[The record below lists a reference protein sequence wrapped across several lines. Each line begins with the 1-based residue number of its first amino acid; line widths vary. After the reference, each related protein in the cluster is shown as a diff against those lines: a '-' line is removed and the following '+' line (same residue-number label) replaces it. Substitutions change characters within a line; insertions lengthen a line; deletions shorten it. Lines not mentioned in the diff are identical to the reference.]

1 MHLQVWNTLS
11 LRLWSEKSEYE
22 VHLSVSRLTLSEHLT
37 ASAGYLYHLQHIL
50 LPSQHSPLKLLV
62 QTINPNSFGTKLGVV
77 DERNSRTVLTFFRW
91 HFCIFL
97 FVERCFWLSA
107 PALYHSAHHASVTT
121 LCKVRIYLLKD
132 VYDLSWFMMHQQSY
146 CVSTVILWC
155 DGRFAFINYLGL
167 SIIHDGLMMKN
178 VICFVALSSKEA

>member
-22 VHLSVSRLTLSEHLT
+22 VHLYVSRLTLSEHFT

-121 LCKVRIYLLKD
+121 LCKVRIFTERCLWFIMIYDASAELLCVNCDPVMWWK
-132 VYDLSWFMMHQQSY
+132 LCFHQ
-146 CVSTVILWC
+146 
-155 DGRFAFINYLGL
+155 LGL
-167 SIIHDGLMMKN
+167 SIIYDRLMMKK